1 MFIVRAD
8 YKENL
13 EIKSPSERI
22 REFFGNVRNFVEMM
36 PNVESI
42 RTDLRGVTRWTIRAE
57 IPIVGLIRQS
67 FAVELAE
74 DSEERVEWSPA
85 RGENQNLLRYAADLF
100 EKTSGITLVQIS
112 QIVELRRNK
121 ARELHPLAALSN
133 AAAIS
138 KGMQTEVSQMIK
150 KFLQKSKEKLEK

>member
-1 MFIVRAD
+1 MFIIRAD
-8 YKENL
+8 YRESF
-13 EIKSPSERI
+13 EIQSPSERI
-22 REFFGNVRNFVEMM
+22 REFFSNIRNFVEMM

-42 RTDLRGVTRWTIRAE
+42 RTDARGITRWIIRAE
-57 IPIVGLIRQS
+57 IPIVGSMRQS

-85 RGENQNLLRYAADLF
+85 PGETQNLLRYAADLF
-100 EKTSGITLVQIS
+100 EKTSSITLVQIS
-112 QIVELRRNK
+112 QIVELRRAK
-121 ARELHPLAALSN
+121 AKDLHPLAAFAN
-133 AAAIS
+133 AQSIS